1 MLHAEMTNHLGYE
14 KHATEGHHSGN
25 SRNGTS
31 AKNLKTEHGEM
42 LLEIPRDRNGSF
54 DPKIV
59 RKGQTRFDGFDDKIL
74 SMYARG
80 MTTSEIRGHLE
91 EMYGVDVTTSFI
103 SDVTDVVLDEV
114 KTWQARPLD
123 AIYPILYLD
132 ALVVKVRTDGS
143 IRNQAVYLALGVN
156 LEGEKEL
163 LGL

>member
-1 MLHAEMTNHLGYE
+1 
-14 KHATEGHHSGN
+14 
-25 SRNGTS
+25 
-31 AKNLKTEHGEM
+31 
-42 LLEIPRDRNGSF
+42 
-54 DPKIV
+54 
-59 RKGQTRFDGFDDKIL
+59 
-74 SMYARG
+74 
-80 MTTSEIRGHLE
+80 
-91 EMYGVDVTTSFI
+91 
-103 SDVTDVVLDEV
+103 VVLDEV